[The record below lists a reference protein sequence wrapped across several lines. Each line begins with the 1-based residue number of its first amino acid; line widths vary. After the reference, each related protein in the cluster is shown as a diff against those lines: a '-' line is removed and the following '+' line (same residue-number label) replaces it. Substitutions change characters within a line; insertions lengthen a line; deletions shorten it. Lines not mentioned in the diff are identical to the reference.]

1 MKERLERSRV
11 RKEIRGRERRAT
23 RPSVIDP
30 PEMDQ
35 TKERKK
41 QNTTKR
47 NSMIYANILA
57 H

>member
-1 MKERLERSRV
+1 MKEGLERSRV

-23 RPSVIDP
+23 RLSVIDP

-41 QNTTKR
+41 QNTTKI
-47 NSMIYANILA
+47 NGMNYVNILA